1 MFGKMR
7 SRLTPSTVIAT
18 LALVFAITGGAYA
31 ARRYLITST
40 RQFSPKVLE
49 QLQARAGTTGPTGP
63 IGPAGP
69 AGTRGET
76 GPAGEKGAAGSPGAN
91 GRDGTNGESITNK
104 EFVGEAGEC
113 TEGGTELKAGTGAPT
128 YLCNGE
134 EGTNGTNGKNG
145 ATGPQGP
152 TGPEGNIKETLAS
165 GETETGVWA
174 AATGKAGKILGAA
187 KGALA
192 AISFTIPLGEELL
205 VANNQVHIIGEG
217 KEGEGKGCPAG
228 SKAAK
233 PEAEAG
239 NLCIFVSSQEGVA
252 GITPTSL
259 ESGGVG
265 AGRTGSVVY
274 LATTGS
280 ELHASGTWAVMAK

>member
-7 SRLTPSTVIAT
+7 SRVTPSTVIAT

-31 ARRYLITST
+31 AKRYLITSKA
-40 RQFSPKVLE
+40 QISPKVLE
-49 QLQARAGTTGPTGP
+49 QLQAKAGATGPTGP
-63 IGPAGP
+63 TGPAGL
-69 AGTRGET
+69 AGARGET

-91 GRDGTNGESITNK
+91 GKDGADGESVTNQ

-113 TEGGTELKAGTGAPT
+113 TEGGTELKVGTGAPT
-128 YLCNGE
+128 YLCDGE

-152 TGPEGNIKETLAS
+152 TGPEGNIKKTLAS

-192 AISFTIPLGEELL
+192 GISFTIPLGEEP
-205 VANNQVHIIGEG
+205 QVHVVGEG
-217 KEGEGKGCPAG
+217 KNGEEGKGCPAT
-228 SKAAK
+228 SKAAN
-233 PEAEAG
+233 PEAEPG

-252 GITPTSL
+252 GITPTSP
-259 ESGGVG
+259 ESGVEG
-265 AGRTGSVVY
+265 AGRMGSVLY
-274 LATTGS
+274 LVTTGS
-280 ELHASGTWAVMAK
+280 ELHVAGTWAVTAK